1 MDEIEKQRKI
11 IDEAHAEIVAAI
23 AKRTQAARI
32 IGKIKKISGKPIRD
46 KKREES
52 VLSAVES
59 DAMNLGI
66 DPTAVKSIFQKI
78 IDESVSMQER
88 TAGTLFVSFQG
99 ELGAYSEQAVQ
110 DTFPGCVSM
119 PCETVEDAIKAVK
132 HGIADR
138 AVLPVENSLEGPVV
152 GLHDLLPDCELV
164 ATGEI
169 FLPIRHCL
177 MALPG
182 TKLEDVSEVISHPQ
196 ALGQCK
202 GNLAGLVPQA
212 KSVPFYDTAGAAKEI
227 SRKRLQ
233 GIAAIA
239 SARAAEIYG
248 LEILKIGLQDDDS
261 NTTRFLAFSK
271 EPDGKVA
278 EKTSVVFSVQ
288 HRPGALASC
297 LEPFAS
303 LGINITRIE
312 SRPSRKT
319 PWEYLF
325 YLDFEQGEG
334 SPLGKEVVRRLKD
347 NARWIK
353 VIGSYPKGLA
363 AEDFQSNNW

>member
-11 IDEAHAEIVAAI
+11 IDEADSELLAAI
-23 AKRTQAARI
+23 AKRMQAARI
-32 IGKIKKISGKPIRD
+32 IGKAKEKSGVQIRD
-46 KKREES
+46 GKREES
-52 VLSAVES
+52 VLAAVE
-59 DAMNLGI
+59 AKAEKIGI
-66 DPTAVKSIFQKI
+66 GPAAAKSIFRKI
-78 IDESVSMQER
+78 IDESVLLQER
-88 TAGTLFVSFQG
+88 SIGTLAISFQG
-99 ELGAYSEQAVQ
+99 ELGAYSEEAVSAA
-110 DTFPGCVSM
+110 FLGCVPL
-119 PCETVEDAIKAVK
+119 PCETVEDAIAAVE
-132 HGIADR
+132 GGLADR

-152 GLHDLLPDCELV
+152 GLHDLLPDCALV
-164 ATGEI
+164 ATAEI

-182 TKLEDVSEVISHPQ
+182 TVLDDVEEVISHPQ

-202 GNLAGLVPQA
+202 GNLARLVPQA
-212 KSVPFYDTAGAAKEI
+212 KPTPFYDTAGAAKEI

-233 GIAAIA
+233 GTAAIA

-248 LEILKIGLQDDDS
+248 LEILKIGMQDDDS
-261 NTTRFLAFSK
+261 NTTRFLVFSN
-271 EPDGKVA
+271 EPEGKPS
-278 EKTSVVFSVQ
+278 EKTSIVFSVQ